1 MRYYF
6 KDKNSDFY
14 NPKFIDNPVVWI
26 FVSLLISI
34 ASFIAILKGY
44 RNLLVV
50 EIALVSIVT
59 FLIVT
64 GYQFY
69 QVKRYL
75 KTFRNF
81 LSYLANYDLVQA
93 LNTSILNSKSSA
105 SMTNKSYRVL
115 PKIWLWY
122 HSSTPEYIIK
132 IEKLAGTYD
141 SDLDHLSQL
150 VSSTLGD
157 RYRITSKSISQDEN
171 WFEFTASLVQQNL
184 RFVPKS
190 IDDLIQKPYM
200 VRLMSNLTI
209 NFARLPHLAVFGRT
223 SSGKSTV
230 LWSMILQ
237 TIGNSQLYFIDFKS
251 EFSVLSS
258 FYPSSRFATDTNQII
273 QMLQKLVSIMNVRK
287 KIVQREAKKRGV
299 IGLTGYDLHLTP
311 IFLVV
316 DEFASVLSAFNN
328 STEGRKQKKLC
339 ESLMLQILMQAR
351 AYSMYVL
358 YSSQSPSTEV
368 LSQQM
373 RSQFGTYILLG
384 SANGDT
390 QRMAFGQTVTTGNV
404 DQFSGYYLESTA
416 KMTTPEIFEVPDI
429 FKNKLNTVNVFRE
442 LYKLYNRKEKKN
454 V

>member
-1 MRYYF
+1 MRYYY
-6 KDKNSDFY
+6 KNKNSDFY

-26 FVSLLISI
+26 FASLAIFVVTGVLVIKGFKNRLVI
-34 ASFIAILKGY
+34 EILVASMIVFICL
-44 RNLLVV
+44 
-50 EIALVSIVT
+50 
-59 FLIVT
+59 T
-64 GYQFY
+64 GYQTY
-69 QVKRYL
+69 QVKKYL
-75 KTFRNF
+75 GTFRHF
-81 LSYLANYDLVQA
+81 LSYLLNYDLVQA
-93 LNTSILNSKSSA
+93 LNTAILNSKSSA

-115 PKIWLWY
+115 PRIWIFY
-122 HSSTPEYIIK
+122 SSTTEYVVK
-132 IEKLAGTYD
+132 IQKLAGTYET
-141 SDLDHLSQL
+141 DLDHLSEL
-150 VSSTLGD
+150 VSSTFGD
-157 RYRITSKSISQDEN
+157 RYKVISKKVTQDES
-171 WFEFTASLVQQNL
+171 WFEFVLSPVQQNL

-230 LWSMILQ
+230 LWSIILQ
-237 TIGNSQLYFIDFKS
+237 TISNSQLYFIDFKN

-287 KIVQREAKKRGV
+287 KIGQREAKQRGV

-328 STEGRKQKKLC
+328 STEGRKQKKFC

-416 KMTTPEIFEVPDI
+416 KMTVPDI
-429 FKNKLNTVNVFRE
+429 FKNKLNTVSVFRE
-442 LYKLYNRKEKKN
+442 LYNRKEKKN

>member
-1 MRYYF
+1 MRYYY

-14 NPKFIDNPVVWI
+14 NSKIVDNPAVWI
-26 FVSLLISI
+26 VVSLVTSIFTGILVAKGFRNRLI
-34 ASFIAILKGY
+34 
-44 RNLLVV
+44 V
-50 EIALVSIVT
+50 EIFVVSVFVFTIA
-59 FLIVT
+59 T
-64 GYQFY
+64 GYQVY
-69 QVKRYL
+69 QVKKYL
-75 KTFRNF
+75 KTFRHF
-81 LSYLANYDLVQA
+81 ISYLLNYDLVQA
-93 LNTSILNSKSSA
+93 LNTSLLNSKSSA

-115 PKIWLWY
+115 PKIWIY
-122 HSSTPEYIIK
+122 SSTLEYYIK
-132 IEKLAGTYD
+132 IQKLAGTYET
-141 SDLDHLSQL
+141 DLDHLAEL

-157 RYRITSKSISQDEN
+157 HYWITSKKVTRDES
-171 WFEFTASLVQQNL
+171 WFEFISSPVQQNL

-190 IDDLIQKPYM
+190 INDLVQKPYM

-230 LWSMILQ
+230 LWSIILQ
-237 TIGNSQLYFIDFKS
+237 TISNSQLYFIDFKN

-328 STEGRKQKKLC
+328 STEGRKQKKFC

-429 FKNKLNTVNVFRE
+429 FKNKLNTVSVFRE
-442 LYKLYNRKEKKN
+442 LYNRKEKKN

>member
-1 MRYYF
+1 MRYYY

-26 FVSLLISI
+26 FASLMISI
-34 ASFIAILKGY
+34 VSYIAIIKGY
-44 RNLLVV
+44 RNDLII
-50 EIALVSIVT
+50 EISLVSTVAFIA
-59 FLIVT
+59 VT
-64 GYQFY
+64 GYQIY

-81 LSYLANYDLVQA
+81 LSYLANYNLVQA

-132 IEKLAGTYD
+132 IEKLAGSYD
-141 SDLDHLSQL
+141 TDLDHLAQL

-157 RYRITSKSISQDEN
+157 RYKITSKSISQDEN
-171 WFEFTASLVQQNL
+171 WFEFVLSPVQQNL

-190 IDDLIQKPYM
+190 INDLVQKPYV
-200 VRLMSNLTI
+200 VRLMNNLTI
-209 NFARLPHLAVFGRT
+209 NFARLPHLAIFGRT

-230 LWSMILQ
+230 LWSIILQ
-237 TIGNSQLYFIDFKS
+237 TIGNSQLYFIDFKN

-258 FYPSSRFATDTNQII
+258 FYLSSHFATDTDQII
-273 QMLQKLVSIMNVRK
+273 QMLQKLVSIMTERK
-287 KIVQREAKKRGV
+287 KFVQREAKKRGV

-316 DEFASVLSAFNN
+316 DEFASVLSAFDNT
-328 STEGRKQKKLC
+328 TEGRKQKKLC
-339 ESLMLQILMQAR
+339 ESLMLQILMQSR
-351 AYSMYVL
+351 AYSIYVL

-442 LYKLYNRKEKKN
+442 LYNRKEKKN

>member
-1 MRYYF
+1 MRYYY

-14 NPKFIDNPVVWI
+14 NPNVIDNPVVWI
-26 FVSLLISI
+26 FASLAIFVVTGVLVIKGFKNRLVIDILLVSLIS
-34 ASFIAILKGY
+34 FCG
-44 RNLLVV
+44 
-50 EIALVSIVT
+50 
-59 FLIVT
+59 VT
-64 GYQFY
+64 GYQIY

-75 KTFRNF
+75 GTFRNF
-81 LSYLANYDLVQA
+81 ISYLANYSLVQA

-105 SMTNKSYRVL
+105 GMINKSYRVL
-115 PKIWLWY
+115 PRIWVY
-122 HSSTPEYIIK
+122 SSRLEYYIK
-132 IEKLAGTYD
+132 IQKLAGTYET
-141 SDLDHLSQL
+141 DLDHLAEL

-157 RYRITSKSISQDEN
+157 HYWITSKKVTRDES
-171 WFEFTASLVQQNL
+171 WFEFIASPVQQNL

-230 LWSMILQ
+230 LWSIILQ
-237 TIGNSQLYFIDFKS
+237 TISNSQLYFIDFKN

-273 QMLQKLVSIMNVRK
+273 QMLQKLVSIMTERK

-328 STEGRKQKKLC
+328 STEGRKQKRLC

-429 FKNKLNTVNVFRE
+429 FKNKLNTVSVFRE
-442 LYKLYNRKEKKN
+442 LYNRKEKKN

>member
-1 MRYYF
+1 MRYFY
-6 KDKNSDFY
+6 KNKNTDFY
-14 NPKFIDNPVVWI
+14 NSKIIDNPAFWI
-26 FVSLLISI
+26 FVSLIISI

-184 RFVPKS
+184 RFVPRTTN
-190 IDDLIQKPYM
+190 DLQQPLYK
-200 VRLMSNLTI
+200 VRLMNNLI
-209 NFARLPHLAVFGRT
+209 LDFSQLPHLACFGKT
-223 SSGKSTV
+223 NSGKSTV
-230 LWSMILQ
+230 LWAIILQ
-237 TIGNSQLYFIDFKS
+237 VIGNSEIYFEDFKN
-251 EFSVLSS
+251 EFSILNS
-258 FYPSSRFATDTNQII
+258 FYPCDHFATNTDQIVK
-273 QMLQKLVSIMNVRK
+273 MLEKLVKIMNVRK
-287 KIVQREAKKRGV
+287 KLINQASKKRGV
-299 IGLTGYDLHLTP
+299 IGLTAFDMKMKP
-311 IFLVV
+311 IYFVA
-316 DEFASVLSAFNN
+316 DEWASVLSAFGTDTN
-328 STEGRKQKKLC
+328 EKRKKKHC
-339 ESLMLQILMQAR
+339 EDLLRQLLMQAR
-351 AYSMYVL
+351 STALIILYV
-358 YSSQSPSTEV
+358 SQSPSTDV
-368 LSQQM
+368 LSNQD
-373 RSQFGTYILLG
+373 RSQFGTYVLLG
-384 SANGDT
+384 SANSDV
-390 QRMAFGQTVTTGNV
+390 QRMAFGQIATQGNV
-404 DQFSGYYLESTA
+404 EKFSGYYLQSTA
-416 KMTTPEIFEVPDI
+416 DMTTPEIFEVPDI

>member
-1 MRYYF
+1 MRYFY
-6 KDKNSDFY
+6 KDKNTDFY
-14 NPKFIDNPVVWI
+14 NSKIVDNPLIWI
-26 FVSLLISI
+26 I
-34 ASFIAILKGY
+34 ASFAIIVVSCIAVMRGY
-44 RNLLVV
+44 RNWLVI
-50 EIALVSIVT
+50 EILLVSIVA
-59 FLIVT
+59 FISVT
-64 GYQFY
+64 GYQVY
-69 QVKRYL
+69 QIRRYL
-75 KTFRNF
+75 GTFKHF
-81 LSYLANYDLVQA
+81 VSYIANYSLVQA

-105 SMTNKSYRVL
+105 GMINKSYRVL
-115 PKIWLWY
+115 PRIWVY
-122 HSSTPEYIIK
+122 SSRLEYYIK
-132 IEKLAGTYD
+132 IQKLAGTYET
-141 SDLDHLSQL
+141 DLDHLAEL

-157 RYRITSKSISQDEN
+157 HYWITSKKVTRDES
-171 WFEFTASLVQQNL
+171 WFEFIASPVQQNL

-190 IDDLIQKPYM
+190 INDLVQKPYF
-200 VRLMSNLTI
+200 VKLMNNLTI
-209 NFARLPHLAVFGRT
+209 NFASLPHLSIFGKT

-230 LWSMILQ
+230 LWAIVLQ
-237 TIGNSQLYFIDFKS
+237 TIGNSQLYFIDFKN

-328 STEGRKQKKLC
+328 STEGRKQKKFC

-429 FKNKLNTVNVFRE
+429 FKNKLNTVSVFRE
-442 LYKLYNRKEKKN
+442 LYNRKEKKN